1 MALIAVSVCSAQS
14 VSDEEDTRQPGTVLF
29 AAIAKND
36 TVFLDGERVG
46 TGRSLDRYG
55 RELLVAPGTY
65 VVTVVSAGAR
75 NVCNTRI
82 LVRAREITVPQCRR
96 GIPRESQVTD

>member
-1 MALIAVSVCSAQS
+1 MAVSICSAQS
-14 VSDEEDTRQPGTVLF
+14 VHEEEDTRQPGTVLF
-29 AAIAKND
+29 AAIAKTD

-65 VVTVVSAGAR
+65 VVTVVSAGTT

-82 LVRAREITVPQCRR
+82 LVRAREITVPQC
-96 GIPRESQVTD
+96 GHREPQVTD